1 MEQEERR
8 RTRIQILR
16 DLIEDLTT
24 YPAYPANFAPLQGDS
39 GQMNELQ
46 LRLSALHEKSLG
58 GVIEDLKVVLTV
70 EEQLASEV
78 LAFGLP
84 NSRPVGWKNHSA
96 KRIHDVLVRN
106 QVDAWTACGVIAE
119 MFAQAGLGS
128 GDLKKDQRAIHDR
141 VRSGK

>member
-1 MEQEERR
+1 MVSQLSIDRAKEIVETVLSSRGALIRQWLGVEGVASALVTATFEGAPIADIAQSFFEQEERR

-58 GVIEDLKVVLTV
+58 GVIEDLKVMLTV

-78 LAFGLP
+78 LAF
-84 NSRPVGWKNHSA
+84 RA
-96 KRIHDVLVRN
+96 TR
-106 QVDAWTACGVIAE
+106 AWA
-119 MFAQAGLGS
+119 
-128 GDLKKDQRAIHDR
+128 D
-141 VRSGK
+141 